1 MSAKGHA
8 NSQGVEMSQSTTTS
22 VGSREVVREA
32 APTSEKDERLAAPV
46 LITEQE
52 VLLGTRAATLPP
64 KVSAAQHRW
73 IAAIRV
79 AAGSLHLPPPRQRF
93 PMDTGYLERS
103 RMARE
108 MDRL

>member
-8 NSQGVEMSQSTTTS
+8 NSQGGEMSQSTTTS
-22 VGSREVVREA
+22 ATTPGVVHEA

-46 LITEQE
+46 LITAQE
-52 VLLGTRAATLPP
+52 VLFSTRLALLLHKASTP
-64 KVSAAQHRW
+64 HRW

-79 AAGSLHLPPPRQRF
+79 AAGSLHLPPPRQRY
-93 PMDTGYLERS
+93 PLDTGYFERA